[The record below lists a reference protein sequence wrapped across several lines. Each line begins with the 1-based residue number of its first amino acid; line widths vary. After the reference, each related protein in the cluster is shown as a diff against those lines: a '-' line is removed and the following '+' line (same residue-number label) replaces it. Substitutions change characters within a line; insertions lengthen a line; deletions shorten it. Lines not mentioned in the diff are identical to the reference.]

1 MRRSAMRRLA
11 SIAFLAC
18 IGFGVPLPAQE
29 LPPQDMPAQNLAVD
43 LELILAVDVSDSI
56 DEREARLQREGYIAA
71 MADPEI
77 VEAVVSGPHRRIA
90 MTYVEWAQSGH
101 QRIIADWS
109 LNEEDGR

>member
-77 VEAVVSGPHRRIA
+77 VEAVVSGPPRRIA
-90 MTYVEWAQSGH
+90 MTYVEWAQSG
-101 QRIIADWS
+101 QSGSAACRERVWQYV
-109 LNEEDGR
+109 